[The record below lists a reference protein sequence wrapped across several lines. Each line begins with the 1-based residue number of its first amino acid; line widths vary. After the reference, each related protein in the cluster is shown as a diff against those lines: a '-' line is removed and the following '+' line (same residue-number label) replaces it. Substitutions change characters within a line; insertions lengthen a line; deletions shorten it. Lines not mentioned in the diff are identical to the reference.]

1 MYGLRNYPSICF
13 PIKDEYTPEQK
24 WILQTLSLTLPPEE
38 VRGIQFQCHKDTQL
52 KY

>member
-1 MYGLRNYPSICF
+1 MTLVFAF
-13 PIKDEYTPEQK
+13 PLKTNILHEQK

-38 VRGIQFQCHKDTQL
+38 VRGIQFQCHKDPQL